1 MQEETNKLE
10 EVLTTCYLDALE
22 QFNDHK
28 RERFK
33 VVAGTCETVLM
44 TFLHVDVQDGKLPE
58 CEQQG
63 RQSMR
68 YLYWSRKVF
77 RLT

>member
-1 MQEETNKLE
+1 MQEKTNRLE

-33 VVAGTCETVLM
+33 VVAGMMKAC
-44 TFLHVDVQDGKLPE
+44 
-58 CEQQG
+58 
-63 RQSMR
+63 
-68 YLYWSRKVF
+68 
-77 RLT
+77 

>member
-1 MQEETNKLE
+1 MQEEGNKLE

-28 RERFK
+28 GGIFK
-33 VVAGTCETVLM
+33 VVAGTGETVLM
-44 TFLHVDVQDGKLPE
+44 ILHVEVQDGKLPE

-63 RQSMR
+63 RESMR
-68 YLYWSRKVF
+68 YLYLNRKV
-77 RLT
+77 

>member
-1 MQEETNKLE
+1 MQEETNRLE

-33 VVAGTCETVLM
+33 VVAGIGEIVLV
-44 TFLHVDVQDGKLPE
+44 TFHVDVQDGKLPE

-63 RQSMR
+63 RQSKR
-68 YLYWSRKVF
+68 YLYFEKKG
-77 RLT
+77 LD

>member
-10 EVLTTCYLDALE
+10 EVLTRCYLDALE

-28 RERFK
+28 RGRFK
-33 VVAGTCETVLM
+33 VVAGIGEPVLM
-44 TFLHVDVQDGKLPE
+44 TFHVDVQDGKLPE

-68 YLYWSRKVF
+68 YLYLSRKV
-77 RLT
+77 

>member
-1 MQEETNKLE
+1 M
-10 EVLTTCYLDALE
+10 LD

-33 VVAGTCETVLM
+33 VVAGIGETIDD
-44 TFLHVDVQDGKLPE
+44 FHVDVQDGKLPE

-63 RQSMR
+63 RRIEVISKLEQKG
-68 YLYWSRKVF
+68 LE
-77 RLT
+77 

>member
-1 MQEETNKLE
+1 M
-10 EVLTTCYLDALE
+10 LE

-28 RERFK
+28 RGRFK
-33 VVAGTCETVLM
+33 VVAGTGETVLM
-44 TFLHVDVQDGKLPE
+44 TFHVDVQDGKLPE

-68 YLYWSRKVF
+68 YLYLNKKS
-77 RLT
+77 LD